1 MIFGGASLP
10 LPELNSGLVEC
21 QMANDVVDHGVAGH
35 GVVDHGRRRFLTA
48 TTAVVGGAGALV
60 AIVPFIK
67 SWEPSERA
75 KNAGAPVLA
84 DIGKVEPGQ
93 RLSIAWRGQ
102 PVWVINRTPALLA
115 TLPEVATR
123 LKDPNSDNAD
133 QQPKYAKNEARSI
146 EPEWLVVI
154 GICTHLGCS
163 PAFVPDIKPEP
174 FDPDWKGGFFCPCH
188 KSRYDIAGRVF
199 QGVPAPANLVVPPYK
214 FLSKTQIMIGV
225 NPEGQA

>member
-1 MIFGGASLP
+1 
-10 LPELNSGLVEC
+10 
-21 QMANDVVDHGVAGH
+21 MANDVV
-35 GVVDHGRRRFLTA
+35 VDRGRRRFLTG
-48 TTAVVGGAGALV
+48 TTAVVGGVGVVA

-84 DIGKVEPGQ
+84 DISKVEAGQ

-102 PVWVINRTPALLA
+102 PVWIINRTPALLA
-115 TLPEVATR
+115 TLPTLKDR
-123 LKDPNSDNAD
+123 LKDPDSQAD
-133 QQPKYAKNEARSI
+133 QQPKYAQNVDRSI
-146 EPEWLVVI
+146 KPEWLVVI

-163 PAFVPDIKPEP
+163 PEFVPDIKPEP

-214 FLSKTQIMIGV
+214 FVNDKQIMIGV
-225 NPEGQA
+225 NPEGAA